1 MIIFEITFHDFAE
14 KQSFVGNKSHS
25 NLRPKMLHLGI
36 FRLKPGKYIV
46 LIFEISTHEV
56 FIMRRFMQKQNKN
69 PQM

>member
-1 MIIFEITFHDFAE
+1 MIIFQITFHDFAE
-14 KQSFVGNKSHS
+14 KQSFVRNKNPS

-36 FRLKPGKYIV
+36 FRLKSGKSIV
-46 LIFEISTHEV
+46 LIFEISTHEF